1 MSPGGA
7 RVKGGMEKAIPLVNP
22 GEKGNVGVTDAAG
35 NAKTMTHGA
44 GK

>member
-7 RVKGGMEKAIPLVNP
+7 RVKGAMEKAIPLVNP
-22 GEKGNVGVTDAAG
+22 GEKGKVGVT
-35 NAKTMTHGA
+35 NAPGSAKKIAHGA

>member
-22 GEKGNVGVTDAAG
+22 GEKGKVKMTDASA
-35 NAKTMTHGA
+35 NAKKMTHGA
-44 GK
+44 GR

>member
-7 RVKGGMEKAIPLVNP
+7 RVKRGMEKAIPLVNP
-22 GEKGNVGVTDAAG
+22 GEKSEVRMTGAPA